1 LTGKGEFAN
10 GQLSAQSVFP
20 ATYHPEPIIMAKK
33 NDILQ
38 AAAAMFAGKGFKHT
52 SMTEVAEMT
61 QVAEAT
67 IYYHFKTKEELFLA
81 VLEHARKSIIAEF
94 EAYFQKTTAA
104 SGMALAEDAI
114 GFYLYLAAQQEI
126 HFLLLHRN
134 YTYELAR
141 KNTVC
146 RQHLVAIYNCI
157 VDIFEKV
164 IRTGQSDGSIA
175 KELSTRKT
183 ALILVS
189 LINGMLWFKNCDLY
203 NASALFG
210 ELIQSCHRLLKP

>member
-1 LTGKGEFAN
+1 
-10 GQLSAQSVFP
+10 
-20 ATYHPEPIIMAKK
+20 MAKK

-38 AAAAMFAGKGFKHT
+38 AAAVMFAGKGFKDT

-61 QVAEAT
+61 HVAEAT
-67 IYYHFKTKEELFLA
+67 IFYHFKSKEELFLA
-81 VLEHARKSIIAEF
+81 VLEHARTSIIAEF
-94 EAYFQKTTAA
+94 EAFFEKSTAS
-104 SGMALAEDAI
+104 SGIALAEDTI
-114 GFYLYLAAQQEI
+114 GFYLYLATQQEI
-126 HFLLLHRN
+126 NFLLLHRN

-141 KNTVC
+141 KNSVC

-164 IRTGQSDGSIA
+164 IHKGQSDGSIT
-175 KELSTRKT
+175 KELSARKT

-189 LINGMLWFKNCDLY
+189 LVNGMLWFKNCDLY

-210 ELIQSCHRLLKP
+210 ELIQTCRRLLKP